1 MEIKNSIIAD
11 SSEDNPILNKIFLG
25 DPRRQIKDNK
35 EDGIVIHPSPKKSK
49 FVKFR
54 GV

>member
-1 MEIKNSIIAD
+1 MDIKKSII
-11 SSEDNPILNKIFLG
+11 EETNEENPILKKIILG